1 MCIWGWGRLQWTISA
16 VVEQDMI
23 IKSDDANLYLLTWTD
38 IHDILSEKNISR
50 IEQRNGRAKT
60 KMLPVVGYCQVVRQ
74 RILGFLP

>member
-16 VVEQDMI
+16 VVEQDM